1 MSKMAEVDYD
11 IEQLFLEGLTEKN
24 IAKTL
29 EIPVE
34 MVYDWMKENG
44 ISAEESEPEYTLS
57 DVVRAWVLGGVAEVP
72 QEEYSPF
79 VSMNS

>member
-44 ISAEESEPEYTLS
+44 ISTEESEPEYTLS

-72 QEEYSPF
+72 QEDYSPY